1 MAKSVKKQITKSTYT
16 FVKRKKLKQNAVTK
30 SGSKK
35 KQIKKITVKKKLKLL
50 NTFKLF
56 FLFLFVNRNKDNNI

>member
-16 FVKRKKLKQNAVTK
+16 FVKRKKLKQNAVPK

-35 KQIKKITVKKKLKLL
+35 K
-50 NTFKLF
+50 
-56 FLFLFVNRNKDNNI
+56 